1 MFNQFAL
8 FILLLYICSMKAYVY
23 THIRL
28 DTNEVFY
35 VGIGTQDNYIRAS
48 RTANRSVFWKNI
60 TKKTG
65 WKVNIVFD
73 KLTWDE
79 ACEKEKGLISF
90 YGRKDIGTG
99 ILVNHTNGGDGS
111 NGRIFSKETRK
122 KMSKTRKGV
131 KVTEEQKN
139 KTRLSMLGKNCK
151 KVINTET
158 GEIYESV
165 QEAALSI
172 GMNRTSLINRLK
184 GKWVNNTKLN
194 YY

>member
-1 MFNQFAL
+1 
-8 FILLLYICSMKAYVY
+8 MKAYVY
-23 THIRL
+23 THTRL
-28 DTNEVFY
+28 DTNEIFY

-65 WKVNIVFD
+65 WKIDIVFD
-73 KLTWDE
+73 NLTWED
-79 ACEKEKGLISF
+79 ACEKEKQLISF

-158 GEIYESV
+158 GEIYKSV
-165 QEAALSI
+165 QEAAISI

-184 GKWVNNTKLN
+184 GIWVNNTKLK

>member
-1 MFNQFAL
+1 
-8 FILLLYICSMKAYVY
+8 MKAYVY

-73 KLTWDE
+73 NLTWDE
-79 ACEKEKGLISF
+79 ACEKEKELISF

-111 NGRIFSKETRK
+111 NGRIFSKETRE

-172 GMNRTSLINRLK
+172 GMNRVCLINRLK
-184 GKWVNNTKLN
+184 GRWANNTNLK

>member
-1 MFNQFAL
+1 
-8 FILLLYICSMKAYVY
+8 MKAYVY

-73 KLTWDE
+73 NLTWDD
-79 ACEKEKGLISF
+79 ACEKEKQLISF

-122 KMSKTRKGV
+122 KMSNTRKGV

-158 GEIYESV
+158 GQIYESV

>member
-1 MFNQFAL
+1 
-8 FILLLYICSMKAYVY
+8 MKAYVY

-73 KLTWDE
+73 NLTWDE
-79 ACEKEKGLISF
+79 ACEKEKELISF

>member
-1 MFNQFAL
+1 
-8 FILLLYICSMKAYVY
+8 MKAYVY
-23 THIRL
+23 THTRL

-73 KLTWDE
+73 NLTWDE
-79 ACEKEKGLISF
+79 ACDKEKELISF

-111 NGRIFSKETRK
+111 NGRVFSKETRK

-158 GEIYESV
+158 GEIYQSV
-165 QEAALSI
+165 QEAAISI

>member
-1 MFNQFAL
+1 
-8 FILLLYICSMKAYVY
+8 MKAYVY
-23 THIRL
+23 THTRL
-28 DTNEVFY
+28 DTNEIFY

-65 WKVNIVFD
+65 WKIDIVFD
-73 KLTWDE
+73 NLTWED
-79 ACEKEKGLISF
+79 ACEKEKQLISF

-158 GEIYESV
+158 GEIYKSV
-165 QEAALSI
+165 QEAAISI

-184 GKWVNNTKLN
+184 GKWVNNTKLK

>member
-1 MFNQFAL
+1 
-8 FILLLYICSMKAYVY
+8 MKAYVY
-23 THIRL
+23 THTRL
-28 DTNEVFY
+28 DTNEIFY

-65 WKVNIVFD
+65 WKIDIVFD
-73 KLTWDE
+73 NLTWED
-79 ACEKEKGLISF
+79 ACEKEKQLISF

-111 NGRIFSKETRK
+111 NGRIFSKEIRK

-158 GEIYESV
+158 GEIYKSV
-165 QEAALSI
+165 QEAAISI

-184 GKWVNNTKLN
+184 GKWVNNTKLK

>member
-1 MFNQFAL
+1 
-8 FILLLYICSMKAYVY
+8 MKAYVY
-23 THIRL
+23 THTRL

-65 WKVNIVFD
+65 WKVDIVFD
-73 KLTWDE
+73 NLSWED
-79 ACEKEKGLISF
+79 ACEKEKQLISF

-122 KMSKTRKGV
+122 KMSMTRKGV

-158 GEIYESV
+158 GEIYKSV
-165 QEAALSI
+165 QEAAISI

-184 GKWVNNTKLN
+184 GKWVNNTKLK

>member
-1 MFNQFAL
+1 
-8 FILLLYICSMKAYVY
+8 MKAYVY
-23 THIRL
+23 THTRL
-28 DTNEVFY
+28 DTNEIFY
-35 VGIGTQDNYIRAS
+35 VAIGTQDNYIRAS

-65 WKVNIVFD
+65 WKIDIVFD
-73 KLTWDE
+73 NLTWEE
-79 ACEKEKGLISF
+79 ACEKEKQLISF

-122 KMSKTRKGV
+122 KMSNTRKGV

-158 GEIYESV
+158 GEIYKSV
-165 QEAALSI
+165 QEAAISI

-184 GKWVNNTKLN
+184 GKWVNNTKLK

>member
-1 MFNQFAL
+1 
-8 FILLLYICSMKAYVY
+8 MKAYVY
-23 THIRL
+23 THTRL

-65 WKVNIVFD
+65 WKIDIVFD
-73 KLTWDE
+73 NLTWEE
-79 ACEKEKGLISF
+79 ACEKEKQLISF

-158 GEIYESV
+158 GEIYNSIK
-165 QEAALSI
+165 EAADKNGILRYNLS
-172 GMNRTSLINRLK
+172 SYL
-184 GKWVNNTKLN
+184 TKRSKNITPLE
-194 YY
+194 YYRK

>member
-1 MFNQFAL
+1 M
-8 FILLLYICSMKAYVY
+8 
-23 THIRL
+23 
-28 DTNEVFY
+28 
-35 VGIGTQDNYIRAS
+35 
-48 RTANRSVFWKNI
+48 
-60 TKKTG
+60 
-65 WKVNIVFD
+65 
-73 KLTWDE
+73 
-79 ACEKEKGLISF
+79 
-90 YGRKDIGTG
+90 
-99 ILVNHTNGGDGS
+99 VNHTNGGDGS
-111 NGRIFSKETRK
+111 NGRIFSKETRE

-172 GMNRTSLINRLK
+172 GMNRVCLINRLK
-184 GKWVNNTKLN
+184 GRWANNTNLK

>member
-1 MFNQFAL
+1 
-8 FILLLYICSMKAYVY
+8 MKAYVY
-23 THIRL
+23 THTRL

-73 KLTWDE
+73 NLTWDE
-79 ACEKEKGLISF
+79 ACDKEKELISF

-111 NGRIFSKETRK
+111 NGRVFSQETRN
-122 KMSKTRKGV
+122 KMAKTRKGV
-131 KVTEEQKN
+131 KISEEQKE
-139 KTRLSMLGKNCK
+139 KTRLSMLGKNKK
-151 KVINTET
+151 KVINEIT
-158 GEIYESV
+158 GIIYDSV
-165 QEAALSI
+165 EEAAQAIS
-172 GMNRTSLINRLK
+172 MNRVCLINRLK
-184 GKWVNNTKLN
+184 GKWANNTNLK

>member
-1 MFNQFAL
+1 
-8 FILLLYICSMKAYVY
+8 MKAYVY
-23 THIRL
+23 THTRL
-28 DTNEVFY
+28 DTNEIFY

-65 WKVNIVFD
+65 WKIDIVFD
-73 KLTWDE
+73 NLTWEE
-79 ACEKEKGLISF
+79 ACEKEKQLISF

-111 NGRIFSKETRK
+111 NGRIFSKGTRK

-158 GEIYESV
+158 GEIYKSV
-165 QEAALSI
+165 QEAAISI

-184 GKWVNNTKLN
+184 GKWVNNTKLK

>member
-1 MFNQFAL
+1 
-8 FILLLYICSMKAYVY
+8 MKAYVY
-23 THIRL
+23 THTRL
-28 DTNEVFY
+28 DTNEIFY

-48 RTANRSVFWKNI
+48 RTANRSVFWENI

-65 WKVNIVFD
+65 WKIDIVFD
-73 KLTWDE
+73 NLTWEE
-79 ACEKEKGLISF
+79 ACEKEKQLISF

-158 GEIYESV
+158 GEIYKSV
-165 QEAALSI
+165 QEAAISI

-184 GKWVNNTKLN
+184 GKWVNNTKLK

>member
-1 MFNQFAL
+1 
-8 FILLLYICSMKAYVY
+8 MKAYVY
-23 THIRL
+23 THTRL
-28 DTNEVFY
+28 DTNEIFY

-65 WKVNIVFD
+65 WKIDIVFD
-73 KLTWDE
+73 NLTWEE
-79 ACEKEKGLISF
+79 ACEKEKQLISF

-158 GEIYESV
+158 GEIYKSV
-165 QEAALSI
+165 QEAAISI

-184 GKWVNNTKLN
+184 GKWVNNTKLK

>member
-1 MFNQFAL
+1 
-8 FILLLYICSMKAYVY
+8 MKAYVY
-23 THIRL
+23 THTRL

-48 RTANRSVFWKNI
+48 RTVNRSVFWKNI

-65 WKVNIVFD
+65 WEVNIVFD
-73 KLTWDE
+73 NLTWDE
-79 ACEKEKGLISF
+79 ACDKEKELISF

-158 GEIYESV
+158 GEIYQSV

>member
-1 MFNQFAL
+1 
-8 FILLLYICSMKAYVY
+8 MKAYVY
-23 THIRL
+23 THTRL
-28 DTNEVFY
+28 DTNEIFY

-65 WKVNIVFD
+65 WKIDIVFD
-73 KLTWDE
+73 NLTWEE
-79 ACEKEKGLISF
+79 ACEKEKQLISF

-122 KMSKTRKGV
+122 KMSNTRKGV

-158 GEIYESV
+158 GEIYKSV
-165 QEAALSI
+165 QEAAISI

-184 GKWVNNTKLN
+184 GKWVNNTKLK